1 MTPTASASRRCPN
14 ARRRPVTA
22 QAVDTV
28 SALRLRVGTGLAAR
42 ASIAIA
48 AAALMAAPTAALG
61 ASGQI
66 RGQVQGAGSFPRPFR
81 VTLFQAMPGASSPK
95 SLGSTTT
102 QRNGSFSLRYR
113 GSIRR
118 GVRYLV
124 AHRPGGAAEAGYPV
138 SVSSLRLATALGDRG
153 VPGRVTVN
161 ERTTVATAF
170 ALAQFFK
177 GGQIAGK
184 NPGLR
189 NAAAMTRNLAS
200 RRNGGLS
207 PVLSRFPNGGSTTA
221 LATANSLANLV
232 ATCRRPDWRC
242 ARLLHYGAAPGSK
255 VPAPN
260 TLRTMI
266 SIARNPWHDVRGL
279 FRLSQ
284 QARRVYGPALTR
296 KERIPAW
303 TLALRFEG
311 VPKTMNGPGNI
322 AIDARGSLWVINNY
336 EYTRDPLGN
345 PCAGEQL
352 LRFTPT
358 GRGYPG
364 SPYEG
369 GGLNGAGFGV
379 SFDPKGRLWV
389 GNFGFEAKNCTTKS
403 PKNSVSLFNANGEAL
418 SPDLQR
424 ASVEIKGKT
433 VEVTK
438 GGFEQGGIDQPQG
451 VVSDREGNIW
461 IANCGNSSV
470 TRYVDGEPEVATNIG
485 SGVTGLEAPFDIAVN
500 AKGTAF
506 VTGNGS
512 NSVAILAPD
521 GKPTANSP
529 VTGHGLHR
537 PMGIA
542 TDSRGYMWVA
552 NSAKV
557 VLGFCPE
564 AFPLQEGAE
573 KGSVVL
579 IKPNGEPFRKFP
591 FRGAGMETPWGITV
605 DGKDTVWVA
614 NFTGQ
619 RLSQVCGARPKLCPP
634 GKRQIGKAIS
644 PSGRGYAFNG
654 LTRNTGVQV
663 DPSGNV
669 WLANNWKQ
677 KAIQTNPGG
686 YQLVAY
692 LGIAAPI
699 KTPLIGPPER
709 P

>member
-1 MTPTASASRRCPN
+1 
-14 ARRRPVTA
+14 V
-22 QAVDTV
+22 
-28 SALRLRVGTGLAAR
+28 
-42 ASIAIA
+42 
-48 AAALMAAPTAALG
+48 
-61 ASGQI
+61 
-66 RGQVQGAGSFPRPFR
+66 
-81 VTLFQAMPGASSPK
+81 LFQAVPGASSPRV
-95 SLGSTTT
+95 LGTTMA

-113 GSIRR
+113 GATRR
-118 GVRYLV
+118 GVRYVV
-124 AHRPGGAAEAGYPV
+124 ASRPGGAAEAGFPV
-138 SVSSLRLATALGDRG
+138 PVSSLRLATTLGDRG

-177 GGQIAGK
+177 GTQVAGK

-189 NAAAMTRNLAS
+189 NAAAMTRNLVGL
-200 RRNGGLS
+200 RGGGLS
-207 PVLSRFPNGGSTTA
+207 PVLRNFPNGNSTTA
-221 LATANSLANLV
+221 LRTFNSLANLV

-255 VPAPN
+255 KPAAN
-260 TLRTMI
+260 TLRTLVL
-266 SIARNPWHDVRGL
+266 IARNPWHDVRGL
-279 FRLSQ
+279 FRLGQ
-284 QARRVYGPALTR
+284 QARPVYGPALTR
-296 KERIPAW
+296 QERIPAW

-311 VPKTMNGPGNI
+311 VKETMNGPGNV
-322 AIDARGSLWVINNY
+322 AIDDRGSVWVINNY
-336 EYTRDPLGN
+336 MYTRNPLGS

-358 GRGYPG
+358 GRGFPG

-369 GGLNGAGFGV
+369 GGINGAGFGI
-379 SFDPKGRLWV
+379 SFDPKGQLWV
-389 GNFGFEAKNCTTKS
+389 GNFGFAARGCTTK
-403 PKNSVSLFNANGEAL
+403 PPANSVSLFGSKGEAL
-418 SPDLQR
+418 SPDFHT
-424 ASVEIKGKT
+424 VTEEIKGKS
-433 VEVTK
+433 VEVIK
-438 GGFEQGGIDQPQG
+438 GGFEQGEISQPQG
-451 VVSDREGNIW
+451 VVSDRRGNIW

-470 TRYVDGEPEVATNIG
+470 TRYVSGNPEVATNIG
-485 SGVTGLEAPFDIAVN
+485 SGATGLEAPFDIAVN
-500 AKGTAF
+500 ADGIAF

-512 NSVAILAPD
+512 NSVAILGPN

-529 VTGHGLHR
+529 VTKHGLHR

-542 TDSRGYMWVA
+542 TDSRGYMWVS

-564 AFPLQEGAE
+564 AFPIQEGAG

-579 IKPNGEPFRKFP
+579 LKPNGEPFRQRP
-591 FRGAGMETPWGITV
+591 FKGAGMETPWGIAV

-619 RLSQVCGARPKLCPP
+619 RLSQVCGTRPRLCPP
-634 GKRQIGKAIS
+634 GKRRTGGPIS
-644 PSGRGYAFNG
+644 PNGSGYRFNG
-654 LTRNTGVQV
+654 LVRNTGVQV

-686 YQLVAY
+686 YQMVAY

-699 KTPLIGPPER
+699 KTPLIGPPEQ

>member
-1 MTPTASASRRCPN
+1 M
-14 ARRRPVTA
+14 
-22 QAVDTV
+22 
-28 SALRLRVGTGLAAR
+28 
-42 ASIAIA
+42 
-48 AAALMAAPTAALG
+48 
-61 ASGQI
+61 
-66 RGQVQGAGSFPRPFR
+66 
-81 VTLFQAMPGASSPK
+81 
-95 SLGSTTT
+95 
-102 QRNGSFSLRYR
+102 
-113 GSIRR
+113 
-118 GVRYLV
+118 
-124 AHRPGGAAEAGYPV
+124 
-138 SVSSLRLATALGDRG
+138 
-153 VPGRVTVN
+153 
-161 ERTTVATAF
+161 RTF
-170 ALAQFFK
+170 
-177 GGQIAGK
+177 
-184 NPGLR
+184 
-189 NAAAMTRNLAS
+189 
-200 RRNGGLS
+200 
-207 PVLSRFPNGGSTTA
+207 
-221 LATANSLANLV
+221 NSLANLT
-232 ATCRRPDWRC
+232 AACRLPDWRC

-255 VPAPN
+255 IPAPN
-260 TLRTMI
+260 TLRTLI

-279 FRLSQ
+279 MRLSHQ
-284 QARRVYGPALTR
+284 VQLRYQPALTR
-296 KERIPAW
+296 KQRPPAW

-311 VPKTMNGPGNI
+311 VPETMNGPGNI

-336 EYTRDPLGN
+336 EYTRNPLGN

-358 GRGYPG
+358 GRGFPG

-369 GGLNGAGFGV
+369 GGINGAGFGV

-389 GNFGFEAKNCTTKS
+389 GNFGFEAKDCTTTS
-403 PKNSVSLFNANGEAL
+403 PKNSVSLFNAKGEAL

-451 VVSDREGNIW
+451 VVSDREGNVW

-470 TRYVDGEPEVATNIG
+470 THYAEGEPEVATNIG
-485 SGVTGLEAPFDIAVN
+485 SGVTGLQAPFDIAVN
-500 AKGTAF
+500 TGGTAF

-512 NSVAILAPD
+512 DSVAILGPN
-521 GKPTANSP
+521 GVPTANSP

-542 TDSRGYMWVA
+542 ADSRGYMWVS

-564 AFPLQEGAE
+564 AFPPQEGAG

-579 IKPNGEPFRKFP
+579 IKPNGEPFRERP
-591 FRGAGMETPWGITV
+591 FKGAGMETPWGIAV

-634 GKRQIGKAIS
+634 GKREIGKAIS
-644 PSGRGYAFNG
+644 PSGRGYAFDG